1 MDTHAPF
8 QIDGNFGYTAAVAEM
23 LVQSNMGHIDLMPA
37 VPKAWGTGNV
47 KGLLARGNFAVDM
60 AWADNKLTEA
70 SIHSNNGGEAVV
82 QYANLSLAT
91 VKTVTETSLRS
102 HR

>member
-1 MDTHAPF
+1 MTNLWDTHAPF

-47 KGLLARGNFAVDM
+47 KGLLAAV
-60 AWADNKLTEA
+60 
-70 SIHSNNGGEAVV
+70 I
-82 QYANLSLAT
+82 
-91 VKTVTETSLRS
+91 LRLIW
-102 HR
+102 HGQTTN

>member
-1 MDTHAPF
+1 MTNLWDTHAPF

-60 AWADNKLTEA
+60 ASGNAILINEMKLERD
-70 SIHSNNGGEAVV
+70 GV
-82 QYANLSLAT
+82 QRGYGRFVIPIS
-91 VKTVTETSLRS
+91 E
-102 HR
+102 